1 MRHVLK
7 SDEGVQMKL
16 SRSLIPAMLL
26 LTFVTSSCAQTQ
38 QEREAVASAPPQLI
52 WQHDTGG

>member
-1 MRHVLK
+1 
-7 SDEGVQMKL
+7 MKL
-16 SRSLIPAMLL
+16 SRSLIPAVLL

-38 QEREAVASAPPQLI
+38 QEREPVAAAPPQLI